1 MNNFIY
7 NTINIFRREI
17 LSYFSTPVAYVFIA
31 IFLILSGLFTFY
43 LGNFFELGQANLSSF
58 FEWHP
63 WLYLFL
69 IPSISMR
76 LWAEEKKSGTIEFIT
91 TLPISI
97 ATIVVGKFFAA
108 WVFTTIA
115 LILTFPLWIT
125 VNYLGNPDNGVIIA
139 SYLGSILMAGGYLAI
154 GSCISSLTS
163 NQVIAFVVSV
173 TISFLFTVSGLPIVL
188 DFFSSWSGD
197 TITDVVT
204 SFSFLSNYIDI
215 TRGLIDLR
223 SLLFFFSF
231 IFFFLYINI
240 LFVSNL
246 RD

>member
-7 NTINIFRREI
+7 NATNVFKREI
-17 LSYFSTPVAYVFIA
+17 FSYFSTPVAYVFIA

-69 IPSISMR
+69 IPSITMR
-76 LWAEEKKSGTIEFIT
+76 LWSEEKKSGTIELIT

-97 ATIVVGKFFAA
+97 GSIVVGKFLAA
-108 WVFTTIA
+108 WLFTSIA

-125 VNYLGNPDNGVIIA
+125 INFLGNPDNGVVLA
-139 SYLGSILMAGGYLAI
+139 SYIGSILMAGGYLAI
-154 GSCISSLTS
+154 GACVSSMTS
-163 NQVIAFVVSV
+163 NQVIAFVVSA
-173 TISFLFTVSGLPIVL
+173 TICFLFTVSGLPIVL
-188 DFFSSWSGD
+188 DFFSTWSGQ
-197 TITDVVT
+197 TITDVVA
-204 SFSFLSNYIDI
+204 SFSFLTNYFDI

-223 SLLFFFSF
+223 SLLYFLTL
-231 IFFFLYINI
+231 IFFFLY
-240 LFVSNL
+240 SNTL
-246 RD
+246 IISKMRD